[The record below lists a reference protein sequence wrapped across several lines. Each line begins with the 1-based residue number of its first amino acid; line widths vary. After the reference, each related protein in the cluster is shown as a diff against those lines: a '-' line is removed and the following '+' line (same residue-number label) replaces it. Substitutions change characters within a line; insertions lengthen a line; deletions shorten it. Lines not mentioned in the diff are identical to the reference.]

1 MDKVKEYYAYVSLK
15 SLHKSDEK
23 CAYCNGWNI
32 TGDLIVVGVL
42 WTCYPGL
49 LGFYSVM
56 GRYEDLPGV
65 WLQLLMLPD
74 CKMVAVP
81 LMFASNNP
89 AWRILPLV
97 NLRLAHLVFLLRLSS
112 ILLVHDSVLAALSL
126 WQHDGLQW
134 IRIHI
139 AVPAWKRFG
148 RVMP

>member
-1 MDKVKEYYAYVSLK
+1 
-15 SLHKSDEK
+15 
-23 CAYCNGWNI
+23 
-32 TGDLIVVGVL
+32 
-42 WTCYPGL
+42 
-49 LGFYSVM
+49 
-56 GRYEDLPGV
+56 
-65 WLQLLMLPD
+65 
-74 CKMVAVP
+74 MVAVP

-97 NLRLAHLVFLLRLSS
+97 NLRLVHLVFLLGLSS

-139 AVPAWKRFG
+139 AGINLVCFFSFSFLFSVPAWKRFG